1 MDKFK
6 FSQLEKDKIGD
17 MMYGPIGT
25 DTIDYFIQKIETLIS
40 SRADGWVKVEDGLPK
55 EAGRYLCWVTE
66 QNDLGKS
73 GFVWN
78 CCFHIH
84 EESWSDNLKE
94 MHVTHWQP
102 LPSPPKTAQQ

>member
-40 SRADGWVKVEDGLPK
+40 SRADGWVKVEDGLPD
-55 EAGRYLCWVTE
+55 EGVPVLVFMSY
-66 QNDLGKS
+66 GKTD
-73 GFVWN
+73 V
-78 CCFHIH
+78 CHLR
-84 EESWSDNLKE
+84 DNWWLQSVRPE
-94 MHVTHWQP
+94 HSNGSVTHWQP
-102 LPSPPKTAQQ
+102 LPQPPKTAQQ